1 MSEKILQLVPKSDS
15 APELEVDQGLV
26 ERIESVLELAKSG
39 DLQSFSAVGCL
50 SNGDMLTSHGPTP
63 DPWSDIGGLE
73 ILKQRLIER
82 DC

>member
-15 APELEVDQGLV
+15 APEMEVDKGLV
-26 ERIESVLELAKSG
+26 ERIEGILEMAKSG
-39 DLQSFSAVGCL
+39 ELQSFSAVGCL
-50 SNGDMLTSHGPTP
+50 SDGSMMTSYGPTP

-73 ILKQRLIER
+73 ILKSRLIER